1 MTRALCMLDN
11 YGYQSYTHNMQFL
24 LLFYGNNGYAN
35 APQKYVLHT
44 LFILLYGN
52 KKHGGSTKLISNSWW
67 EGER

>member
-1 MTRALCMLDN
+1 
-11 YGYQSYTHNMQFL
+11 MQFL

-52 KKHGGSTKLISNSWW
+52 KKTRRQHKTYIQLLVG
-67 EGER
+67 R